1 MAFLKT
7 LMASLALVLTS
18 VSVIAPAATAQGT
31 KVVVIDQARI
41 MRDSAAGKDIVAK
54 IGAIEQQMMAEIQPA
69 ATEIQTEGAA
79 LEARTAN
86 MTPETIAADAALVS
100 QVQAFQQKM
109 QQYNQDRTIRAQEL
123 GLTERKAWVAFFQA
137 LEPVLQQVVDENGA
151 GVMLERSELVFA
163 GDSVDVTDSVITKLD
178 AATPRITV
186 TRERAPTAAPTAQ

>member
-123 GLTERKAWVAFFQA
+123 GLT
-137 LEPVLQQVVDENGA
+137 
-151 GVMLERSELVFA
+151 
-163 GDSVDVTDSVITKLD
+163 
-178 AATPRITV
+178 
-186 TRERAPTAAPTAQ
+186 